1 MSFEDADLVAA
12 FVVESLEH
20 LADIENQLLT
30 IEGAGQEMDVELVNT
45 VFRAVHS
52 VKGAAG
58 FLGLQTINRLAHSL
72 ENVLNLVRN
81 RELIPTSTTVDVM
94 LKAADSLRQLLEAV
108 DSSNDVDVTEHTIKL
123 DAIVRAEDA
132 LAVPVIP
139 AKPKEKSASQETPKT
154 PAPASVSAAP
164 PEVAHVKPIAE
175 VVEPDTD
182 VEERSTP
189 IASVSESRPDSSSNT
204 TSRKVDVAPELNIR
218 VPVTVLDRLMNLAGE
233 LVLGRNQLLQTI
245 ENGDRAALESAA
257 AGLDQVTSELQEAIM
272 QTRMQPIGNVFGK
285 FPRIVRDLSAKLGKQ
300 CELQIEGR
308 EVEVDKSIIE
318 AISDPLTHLIRNSV
332 DHGLEPPSVRIAS
345 GKRASGNVILR
356 AFHQAGKVRI
366 DIQDDG
372 AGINPAFIREKAQ
385 QKGLITA
392 DQAASMSDREALRL
406 IFAPGFST
414 AQAVTDVSG
423 RGVGMDVVRTNIEK
437 LGGSVDI
444 DSIVGRG
451 TTIKITL
458 PLTLAIIPSLIVQG
472 GGSRYALP
480 QVNIVELVRVRS
492 DELAKRVSHI
502 KGSDVL
508 RLRGSLL
515 PLLHLS
521 DALELPHRPKDST
534 RPLHVVVV
542 EAGQLRY
549 GLVVDEMHDSEE
561 IVVKPL
567 GRHLKQCHY
576 IAGATILG
584 DGEVALILDVAGI
597 ASAANLRVD
606 EGRDSNLETMLEADA
621 SDNLQTLLLFRNHSS
636 EQFAIPMGLV
646 SRIER
651 VRADQ
656 IDSVGGQEL
665 LQFRG
670 ASLTLLRVEQVIRAR
685 AAELN
690 DRLYVVVF
698 DLRGREVGLIV
709 PLLDDIRRIGG
720 KIDVMTFHEKGV
732 AGSMVIDG
740 HATRILDLYE
750 LSRLAHP
757 EWFVETENPKAPSR
771 TKPTTPKLL
780 LAEDSKFFQRQ
791 VVGFL
796 ENAGYDVTVAE
807 DGQHA
812 LDLLEDGLEV
822 HLIITDIEMP
832 RIDGLEFCRR
842 VKADSRW
849 SQLPVIALTSLAG
862 TEDIR
867 RGYEVGVTDYQVK
880 MDRERLIASVSDLL
894 AARGLKAEKGTKA

>member
-20 LADIENQLLT
+20 LADIENQLLS
-30 IEGAGQEMDVELVNT
+30 IEGAGEALDVELVNT

-58 FLGLQTINRLAHSL
+58 FLGLQAINRLAHSL

-81 RELIPTSTTVDVM
+81 RELIPTSMTVDVM
-94 LKAADSLRQLLEAV
+94 LKAADSLRQLLEDV
-108 DSSNDVDVTEHTIKL
+108 ETSNTVDVSEHTTKL
-123 DAIVRAEDA
+123 DAIVTADG
-132 LAVPVIP
+132 P
-139 AKPKEKSASQETPKT
+139 SA
-154 PAPASVSAAP
+154 PAPAPVQKPKAQAPVAVPNPSPSPAAKP
-164 PEVAHVKPIAE
+164 TPVATHAQETAMESSDADEPAPHAHVTHE
-175 VVEPDTD
+175 TRNES
-182 VEERSTP
+182 ST
-189 IASVSESRPDSSSNT
+189 SSNT
-204 TSRKVDVAPELNIR
+204 RKSDSTPELNIR

-233 LVLGRNQLLQTI
+233 LVLGRNQLLQAI
-245 ENGDRAALESAA
+245 GSADQAALESAA
-257 AGLDQVTSELQEAIM
+257 AGMDQVTSELQEAIM

-300 CELQIEGR
+300 CDLQIEGR

-332 DHGLEPPSVRIAS
+332 DHGLEPPAVRSAS
-345 GKRASGNVILR
+345 GKRPMGTVVLR

-372 AGINPAFIREKAQ
+372 AGINPSVIREKAQ

-392 DQAASMSDREALRL
+392 EQAATMSDRETLRL

-414 AQAVTDVSG
+414 AAVVTDVSG

-444 DSIVGRG
+444 DSTIGRG

-458 PLTLAIIPSLIVQG
+458 PLTLAIIPSLVVQG
-472 GGSRYALP
+472 GEHRYALP
-480 QVNIVELVRVRS
+480 QVNIVELVRVRA
-492 DELAKRVSHI
+492 EEVGRRVSHI

-515 PLLHLS
+515 PLVHLS
-521 DALELPHRPKDST
+521 DALGLPHRSKTSA

-542 EAGQLRY
+542 EAGQVRY

-597 ASAANLRVD
+597 SAGANLRME
-606 EGRDSNLETMLEADA
+606 EGRDNSHETMLEADA
-621 SDNLQTLLLFRNHSS
+621 SDNLQTLLLFRNHPS

-670 ASLTLLRVEQVIRAR
+670 ASLTLLRVDQVIKAR
-685 AAELN
+685 PCEL
-690 DRLYVVVF
+690 DERLYVVVF
-698 DLRGREVGLIV
+698 DLRGREIGLVV
-709 PLLDDIRRIGG
+709 PLLDDIRRITG
-720 KIDVMTFHEKGV
+720 KIDVMTFNEKGV

-757 EWFVETENPKAPSR
+757 EWFVEQENPKSPSR
-771 TKPTTPKLL
+771 PKSVAVKLL

-796 ENAGYDVTVAE
+796 ENAGYEVVAAE

-822 HLIITDIEMP
+822 QLIITDIEMP
-832 RIDGLEFCRR
+832 RMDGLEFCRR
-842 VKADSRW
+842 VRSDARW
-849 SQLPVIALTSLAG
+849 REMPVIALTSLAG

-880 MDRERLIASVSDLL
+880 MDRERLIASVSDQL
-894 AARGLKAEKGTKA
+894 AARGIKVTKGATT